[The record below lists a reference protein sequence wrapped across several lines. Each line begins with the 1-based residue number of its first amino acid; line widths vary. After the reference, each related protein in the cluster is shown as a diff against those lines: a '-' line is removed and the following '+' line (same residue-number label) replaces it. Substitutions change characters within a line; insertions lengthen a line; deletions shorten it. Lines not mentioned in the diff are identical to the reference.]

1 MVEYLKGIRSGLHL
15 WVLIIY
21 LFLSCAVPMGIHSS
35 KPLKLLLSFD
45 DIARSG
51 RWMVVN
57 DGVMGGVSSSNLHL
71 HSEGHLVFKGEVSM
85 EYGGGFAS
93 VRTDYENWEIGKFE
107 GFILKVRGDGKTY
120 QFRCRLG
127 NSFDGVA
134 YRHYFQANDE
144 NWKEI
149 LLPFNEFVPTYR
161 GKILKDSAT
170 MDPES
175 IRHLGLMISDKQSG
189 NFRLEIAWIG
199 VY

>member
-1 MVEYLKGIRSGLHL
+1 MFEYLKRIRSGLHL

-21 LFLSCAVPMGIHSS
+21 LFLSCAVPMGIHSR
-35 KPLKLLLSFD
+35 KPFKLLLNFD
-45 DIARSG
+45 DLDRSG

-57 DGVMGGVSSSNLHL
+57 DGVMGGVSSSNLNL

-93 VRTDYENWEIGKFE
+93 VRTDYENWEIGNFK

-134 YRHYFQANDE
+134 YRHYFQTNDE

-161 GKILKDSAT
+161 GKILKDSSP

-175 IRHLGLMISDKQSG
+175 IRHLGLMISDSIHH
-189 NFRLEIAWIG
+189 LH
-199 VY
+199 